1 VKKHRIPS
9 AIRFIDSPLGC
20 LPEIVVPAVPVNVAM
35 FASGG
40 VRRNCQKCQKYEL
53 RGDFVKTQTSP
64 LVLVSKKRV
73 SGLSGVSGHNA
84 SVLLQMGVVR
94 CGNRRVT
101 LSL

>member
-1 VKKHRIPS
+1 
-9 AIRFIDSPLGC
+9 
-20 LPEIVVPAVPVNVAM
+20 
-35 FASGG
+35 
-40 VRRNCQKCQKYEL
+40 
-53 RGDFVKTQTSP
+53 